1 MEEKPQSTN
10 RDSKIRKILDRI
22 TKKLE
27 ESHEINGSS
36 TRSNENTVQQK
47 KKKPTRTKGQRQYVI
62 RSQEYPFKQTLKE
75 VGPKKIQTLQD
86 FKSY

>member
-27 ESHEINGSS
+27 ESHEINGSN
-36 TRSNENTVQQK
+36 TRSNKNTVQQK
-47 KKKPTRTKGQRQYVI
+47 KKKPTRTKG
-62 RSQEYPFKQTLKE
+62 
-75 VGPKKIQTLQD
+75 
-86 FKSY
+86 